1 MLTIGRIGLSTAFAA
16 QSHLDRQVSI
26 EPVCL
31 VLLRRVTA
39 MALVAGLAACSIF
52 PYDHGTRANKPLEA
66 QAAATRGSERISF
79 AELAEPKVFVGIA
92 MSGGGSRAANFS
104 VATLLELQRLGLL
117 QHATAISSVSGG
129 SLAAAYYGL
138 YGADAERW
146 NATRIREVM
155 RTDLQTEWL
164 LRWFLPQNIVRFW
177 FTPFDRSDIMKAVL
191 DDELFDGGMVQYA
204 AMNNATRLPRILINA
219 SDLTGDNFVFTD
231 EAFRERLNSR
241 LDNYPLAHA
250 VMASAAF
257 PGVFNN
263 VTLENY
269 TSTGSKSYLHLID
282 AGPTDNLGVK
292 ALRRTLANLDGSEG
306 ARSLRGCMMIVVDS
320 YPDILGTSQ
329 RRIAEHD
336 KRYEDDPREFLDF
349 FFDTNLDDA
358 FNDLLSNHREEMLKF
373 MGYPEGRI
381 GMRSF
386 WTYRPF
392 RDSVK
397 SVNRSLECHVWHLT
411 FQTLARLEPGV
422 AGAASLGETVNGIKT
437 QFRLRRATDE
447 RGANVQQ
454 QALFDAAQILVQQ
467 DAAAVDAARRLMR
480 EWGMLR

>member
-1 MLTIGRIGLSTAFAA
+1 M
-16 QSHLDRQVSI
+16 
-26 EPVCL
+26 
-31 VLLRRVTA
+31 LRRVTA
-39 MALVAGLAACSIF
+39 SALVAGLAACSIL
-52 PYDHGTRANKPLEA
+52 PYDHGTRANKPFEA
-66 QAAATRGSERISF
+66 QAAATRGSERISL
-79 AELAEPKVFVGIA
+79 AELAEPKVFIGIA

-104 VATLLELQRLGLL
+104 VAALLELERLGLL

-138 YGADAERW
+138 YGADSQRS

-155 RTDLQTEWL
+155 RRNLQTNWL
-164 LRWFLPQNIVRFW
+164 LRWFLPQNIARFW
-177 FTPFDRSDIMKAVL
+177 LTPFDRSDIMKGVI
-191 DDELFDGGMVQYA
+191 DDELFDGRMVQYA

-219 SDLTGDNFVFTD
+219 SDLTGGNFVFTD

-241 LDNYPLAHA
+241 LDIYPVAHA

-257 PGVFNN
+257 PGAFNN

-269 TSTGSKSYLHLID
+269 ASAERKSYLHLID

-306 ARSLRGCMMIVVDS
+306 ARPLRGCMMIVVDS
-320 YPDILGTSQ
+320 YPDILGKPQ
-329 RRIAEHD
+329 GQIAEHD

-349 FFDTNLDDA
+349 FVDTNLNDA
-358 FNDLLSNHREEMLKF
+358 FDDLLSNHREEMLKF
-373 MGYPEGRI
+373 MGYPEERI
-381 GMRSF
+381 GLRSF

-392 RDSVK
+392 RNFER

-411 FQTLARLEPGV
+411 FQTLGRLEPG
-422 AGAASLGETVNGIKT
+422 AKGAKSLGETVNGIKT
-437 QFRLRRATDE
+437 LFRLRGAAE
-447 RGANVQQ
+447 RDANVLQ

-467 DAAAVDAARRLMR
+467 DVAALAEARRLMR